1 MKGEF
6 SLGICFNNNDPLNH
20 GRILVAP
27 YEEYKGQV
35 SYTSIENAIDR
46 LNIGSTKYTKWSDRG
61 SANNKTADPYIA
73 TPFLPN
79 QISVIPKPGQ
89 VVRLI
94 KYDDGTLNYIG
105 PVTQNPVTLN
115 TTYFEENS
123 RRKFPV
129 SDDISNS
136 VNDAVFSGYNNEQLS
151 LGNNRILLRLDHL
164 SNRSRKK
171 TYPIFQISKFTKTI
185 NYSVKDVTETVK
197 PDVFLDY
204 IVEIT
209 FDYKRKDDFNSKNIV
224 CSINLYNTLEI
235 VTSKQSNQSTVVRG
249 LMKKDYNRFQDYT
262 SGLNYNQYTVSHT
275 LEFNDIE
282 SMDKAIE
289 DIISSY
295 KTKKIKYYNPQLVG
309 TQKIETAA
317 NTIVLSNRIPSKAN
331 NSGANHDTPDEVADL
346 KNFVIRINPTSRDLY
361 TNPSADLQNKLNIP
375 ATQPVDTTSLNYIR
389 FNEFNNFIR
398 KIKKYNNERF
408 LGDQELQTP
417 ITTTSKKTQQNL
429 NDKEVT
435 VNVNYSDKFLFLSSI
450 NSVDYLENAREGMS
464 NETVSKFLSN
474 LTVDDSGRSYQTY
487 GFIRGEKVLEL
498 LDQIL
503 SIFLSHG
510 HSIGQSEGSLSKNA
524 VELIKNLRG
533 DIAQEING
541 NTTNSTT
548 KIINHNLRLN

>member
-1 MKGEF
+1 MIEPFK
-6 SLGICFNNNDPLNH
+6 IPL
-20 GRILVAP
+20 
-27 YEEYKGQV
+27 
-35 SYTSIENAIDR
+35 
-46 LNIGSTKYTKWSDRG
+46 
-61 SANNKTADPYIA
+61 
-73 TPFLPN
+73 
-79 QISVIPKPGQ
+79 IS
-89 VVRLI
+89 
-94 KYDDGTLNYIG
+94 
-105 PVTQNPVTLN
+105 
-115 TTYFEENS
+115 S
-123 RRKFPV
+123 
-129 SDDISNS
+129 DISNS